1 MRSTPFSFKLFTTLH
16 GNVWPAA
23 LTLLHQKIITHPCTR
38 SRCIS
43 CATLNLFSR
52 KIMTDFFH
60 IFTSLDGIISLF
72 TLIVLEIVLG
82 IDNIIFIAIICGYVT
97 NKKEQQRAR
106 VIGLTMALVVRIILL
121 SFISIISHATT
132 PFWEPMGIPVSGRG
146 LILFGGGVFLIIKT
160 INEIYHKFKEADNEE
175 KANSRK
181 MTLTQAIIQITFI
194 DIVFS
199 FDSILTAVG
208 VTMDNP
214 HAGQAL
220 ATMIT
225 AVVISMI
232 VMLLFAPYVSGF
244 IEKYPTIK
252 MLALTF
258 LVVIGIILVVES
270 LEDAHVLHLPEGID
284 IKSYAYACLGF
295 SIIVEMLN
303 IRLKN
308 VKERKS
314 RN

>member
-1 MRSTPFSFKLFTTLH
+1 MHDFFQIFTTAE
-16 GNVWPAA
+16 GA
-23 LTLLHQKIITHPCTR
+23 
-38 SRCIS
+38 
-43 CATLNLFSR
+43 
-52 KIMTDFFH
+52 
-60 IFTSLDGIISLF
+60 ISLI

-82 IDNIIFIAIICGYVT
+82 VDNIIFIAIICGYVP
-97 NKKEQQRAR
+97 NKKDQRTAR
-106 VIGLTMALVVRIILL
+106 FVGLALALIVRIILL
-121 SFISIISHATT
+121 SFISVLSHATRELPISEYVGFKVT
-132 PFWEPMGIPVSGRG
+132 GRG
-146 LILFGGGVFLIIKT
+146 LILFCGGVFLIIKT
-160 INEIYHKFKEADNEE
+160 VNEIYHKFKIADHEEGE
-175 KANSRK
+175 KARR
-181 MTLTQAIIQITFI
+181 MTLTQAIVQITFI

-214 HAGQAL
+214 HPGQAL

-225 AVVISMI
+225 AVVISMV
-232 VMLLFAPYVSGF
+232 VMLLFAPYVSNF

-252 MLALTF
+252 MLALAF

-270 LEDAHVLHLPEGID
+270 LEDAALLHLPAGID

-308 VKERKS
+308 VKERKLRQS
-314 RN
+314 N